1 MIERTNRAGT
11 GQRRLWVRALLLR
24 CSNRVCFHPN
34 SGATADIVALRVR
47 ATSSLLVCALP
58 ISASGYKETSARKM
72 AAAGHRLDRAASG
85 SSEQELILRTLISK
99 RKSGP

>member
-1 MIERTNRAGT
+1 MQDRSPPTPD
-11 GQRRLWVRALLLR
+11 VLLR
-24 CSNRVCFHPN
+24 CREWSK
-34 SGATADIVALRVR
+34 R